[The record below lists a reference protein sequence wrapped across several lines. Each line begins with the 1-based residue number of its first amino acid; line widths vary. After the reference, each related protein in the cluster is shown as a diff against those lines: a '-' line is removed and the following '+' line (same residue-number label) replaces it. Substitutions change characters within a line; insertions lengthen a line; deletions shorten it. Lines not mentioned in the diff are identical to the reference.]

1 MAFFRTRVSRAD
13 AGEPSTSESPSFWRR
28 PWKERPRWQRILV
41 AVTTVACSIGLVA
54 VPWWGPRAL
63 SKLEYFHV
71 HTIVFEGVKYAKPA
85 ELLAALA
92 VDTSQSVW
100 QSLDS
105 LEARVAAHPM
115 VLGVVVDRDLPG
127 TIRVEVTER
136 EPVALVPSKQ
146 GLRAADATGMVL
158 PIELAGNTLDV
169 PIASSADS
177 ALMSVLAAMR
187 RDAPDIYA
195 RVSEARRV
203 SPIELQFTLSGS
215 KIGAAG
221 PAMANTVIVRS
232 TPDVTVTRF
241 RDILRVEANLAQN
254 HLRAVELD
262 LRFRLQV
269 IARQP

>member
-1 MAFFRTRVSRAD
+1 MAKRSDFEPEVDKSD
-13 AGEPSTSESPSFWRR
+13 SAGGESAGFWRR
-28 PWKERPRWQRILV
+28 PWKERPRWQRV
-41 AVTTVACSIGLVA
+41 AVAGTALALSIALVA
-54 VPWWGPRAL
+54 VPWWGPPTL
-63 SKLEYFHV
+63 SKLDFFHV

-85 ELLAALA
+85 ELLAALS

-105 LEARVAAHPM
+105 LEARVATHPM
-115 VLGVVVDRDLPG
+115 VLSVVVERDLPG
-127 TIRVEVTER
+127 TIRVEVVER
-136 EPVALVPSKQ
+136 EPVALVPTKQ

-158 PIELAGNTLDV
+158 PIEMSGNSLDV

-177 ALMSVLAAMR
+177 ALMTVLAALR
-187 RDAPDIYA
+187 RDAPELYS

-203 SPIELQFTLSGS
+203 SPNELQFTLSGS